1 MNEIKNVL
9 ICGLGAIGSIFA
21 DTLKNS
27 NLKVLVDPERYER
40 YLSEP
45 LVFNGEPL
53 NLSYILPDDKSFKAD
68 FILIAT
74 KYDGLFDAIK
84 NIENFV
90 HGETLIMSL
99 LNGVTSEDIIADK
112 YGAERVIPA
121 YFIGHSAFRN
131 GRNVVQDGVY
141 KIIFG
146 SDYADK
152 IKILKTFFDKTG
164 INYEVSDD
172 IVHSMWAK
180 FMLNISANQITAIKG
195 QNFGEFLADTDSM
208 SLALAVMKEVESIAK
223 AKGVSNY
230 NLLTDETLQSLK
242 KMIPDGKTSMLQD
255 IEAGRKT
262 EVDMFAGVI
271 IDYGKKFGIKTP
283 LNEMLKTKI
292 QAIERKNI
300 SQSRLQ

>member
-27 NLKVLVDPERYER
+27 NLKVLVDPVRYER

-53 NLSYILPDDKSFKAD
+53 DLSYILPDEKSFKAD
-68 FILIAT
+68 FILIVT

-121 YFIGHSAFRN
+121 YFIGHSAVRN

-146 SDYADK
+146 SDYSDK

-180 FMLNISANQITAIKG
+180 FMLNVSANQITAIKG
-195 QNFGEFLADTDSM
+195 QNFGEFLADAESM

-292 QAIERKNI
+292 HAIERKNI
-300 SQSRLQ
+300 SQFRLQ